1 MENRSQ
7 QDKLRIDVIPEYD
20 DREELLKGTAMQIEK
35 GLIND
40 RLLVSKVSWK
50 YCILTIYNS
59 AVIYPWNLLLS

>member
-20 DREELLKGTAMQIEK
+20 DTEQLLKGTAMQIEK

-40 RLLVSKVSWK
+40 RLLVQK
-50 YCILTIYNS
+50 YPENI
-59 AVIYPWNLLLS
+59 AF